1 MKTVIVLFLLALQVQ
16 GDDWPEWRGPNRD
29 GVWHETIAIPA
40 FPTNGLRIS
49 WRVPVGRGW
58 SSPIVASGR
67 VYLTDVEI
75 NPPKAEERVLC
86 LAESDG
92 KLLWSRAY
100 AAPYPEWAFDPNAGG
115 PRSTP
120 IARAG
125 KLYTLGAT
133 ALLHCLNAAN
143 GASIWQKDLAK
154 EYQLAEFSGN
164 TPCPLIEDDLLILY
178 ICGKPAACVVA
189 IDKNSGKEI
198 WRALDDTFT
207 YSSPIIITA
216 AGKKQLIVWT
226 QQGITSLNPKTGE
239 TWWRETINTPGDMAV
254 ATPVFSNPWL
264 LVGGMMLKL
273 DADKPAAEIA
283 WPENRAVSKRVLS
296 NTSTALLQNGYIFA
310 AKISGQ
316 MVCLGASTGKEL
328 WSTNSIT
335 DLKNGSSIHITP
347 TGDSVLLF
355 TNEGNLIHARLS
367 PEGYQEYS
375 RAHLLDGTHSF
386 NGRNV
391 VWPPPAYANGHV
403 FARNDKEL
411 VCASFQR

>member
-1 MKTVIVLFLLALQVQ
+1 
-16 GDDWPEWRGPNRD
+16 
-29 GVWHETIAIPA
+29 
-40 FPTNGLRIS
+40 
-49 WRVPVGRGW
+49 
-58 SSPIVASGR
+58 VA
-67 VYLTDVEI
+67 
-75 NPPKAEERVLC
+75 A
-86 LAESDG
+86 
-92 KLLWSRAY
+92 
-100 AAPYPEWAFDPNAGG
+100 YPEWAFDPNAGG
-115 PRSTP
+115 PRATP
-120 IARAG
+120 IVRDG
-125 KLYTLGAT
+125 KVYTVGAT
-133 ALLHCLNAAN
+133 ALFLCLDATS
-143 GASIWQKDLAK
+143 GAIVWQKDLPK

-164 TPCPLIEDDLLILY
+164 TPCPLIDDDLLFLY
-178 ICGKPAACVVA
+178 ICGKPGACVVA
-189 IDKNSGKEI
+189 LDKNSGREI

-207 YSSPIIITA
+207 YSSLVIITV
-216 AGKKQLIVWT
+216 AGRKQLIVWT

-273 DADKPAAEIA
+273 DADKPAAEIV
-283 WPENRAVSKRVLS
+283 WPQDRAVSKRVLS
-296 NTSTALLQNGYIFA
+296 NTSTALLQNGYVYS

-316 MVCLGASTGKEL
+316 LVCLEASTGKEL
-328 WSTNSIT
+328 WSTNTIT

-367 PEGYQEYS
+367 SEGYRESS

-391 VWPPPAYANGHV
+391 VWPPPAFANGHV

-411 VCASFQR
+411 VSAFLTGGAASKE